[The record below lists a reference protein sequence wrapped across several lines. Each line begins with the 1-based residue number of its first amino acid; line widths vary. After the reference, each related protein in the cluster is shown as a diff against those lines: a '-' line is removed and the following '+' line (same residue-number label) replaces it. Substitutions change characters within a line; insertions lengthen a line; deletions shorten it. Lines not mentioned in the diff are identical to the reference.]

1 MSTVTGKLADF
12 VVNTDFADLPEK
24 VAYKAKECIFDT
36 LGVALAG
43 AKFPDVTGI
52 TAELKKV
59 DQQQDCVIW
68 GMSEKASLLNATL
81 INGAMSH
88 AIEMDDV
95 HKTSKT
101 HTGAVVVP
109 AALTLGSYRRTTGK
123 QLISAVVA
131 GYEVAYR
138 IGTGINAAAHRLQGW
153 HATGTCCPFGAA
165 AAASKLMG
173 LDQSK
178 TVSALGMAGTQS
190 SGLWALTEDGATCK
204 KFYMGRAAQSGIL
217 AAIMATGGM
226 TGPSMV
232 LESKD
237 GGLFAAASSNYDFEV
252 ITRALGQEWEIM
264 KVDRKPFACCRSAQ
278 PPIDAILQL
287 RKEFGIQPENVKQVI
302 VNTYDIAV
310 KQCFNT
316 KRPQNVVEAQLCIPY
331 TVAVAL
337 YDGAAFIEQFT
348 SERIKDEAVL
358 ALAQKVEVISDP
370 EFTALYPQ
378 NWGCQLI
385 LETMDGKRYEKVIK
399 NAKGDFDNP
408 LSFEDLVGKFKGL
421 AYGVLPLEQQDK
433 IVDMVFAL
441 EKVEDIAQMV
451 ELLGKK

>member
-12 VVNTDFADLPEK
+12 VVNTDYADLPEK

-52 TAELKKV
+52 TAELKKY
-59 DQQQDCVIW
+59 DQQQDCGIW
-68 GMSEKASLLNATL
+68 GMNQRASLLNATL

-88 AIEMDDV
+88 AVEMDDV

-109 AALTLGSYRRTTGK
+109 AALTLGAYRRATGK

-138 IGTGINAAAHRLQGW
+138 IGTGINATAHRLQGW
-153 HATGTCCPFGAA
+153 HATGTCTPFGSA
-165 AAASKLMG
+165 AAASKLLG
-173 LDQSK
+173 FDQGK

-217 AAIMATGGM
+217 AAIMAAGGM
-226 TGPSMV
+226 TGPGSV
-232 LESKD
+232 LEAKD
-237 GGLFAAASSNYDFEV
+237 GGLFAASSSDYDFAV
-252 ITRALGQEWEIM
+252 ITCGLGQEWEIM

-287 RKEFGIQPENVKQVI
+287 RKEFDIQPDNVKQVL

-316 KRPQNVVEAQLCIPY
+316 KRPQNVAEAQLCIPY

-348 SERIKDEAVL
+348 SERINDEALL
-358 ALAQKVEVISDP
+358 ALAQQVDVRSDP
-370 EFTALYPQ
+370 GFTALYPQ

-385 LETMDGKRYEKVIK
+385 LETKDGKRYEKVIR
-399 NAKGDFDNP
+399 NAKGDYDNP
-408 LSFEDLVGKFKGL
+408 LTFEDLVEKFKGL
-421 AYGVLPLEQQDK
+421 AYGVLPREQQDK
-433 IVDMVFAL
+433 IIDVVFAL
-441 EKVEDIAQMV
+441 EKVTDVAQIA
-451 ELLGKK
+451 ELLVRK